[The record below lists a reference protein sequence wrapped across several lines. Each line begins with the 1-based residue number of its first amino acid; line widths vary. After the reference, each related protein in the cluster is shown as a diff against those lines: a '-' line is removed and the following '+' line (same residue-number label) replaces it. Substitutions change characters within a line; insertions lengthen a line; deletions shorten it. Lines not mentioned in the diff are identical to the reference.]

1 MKPADLLLAN
11 GAALV
16 ALGFIAGLIFDG
28 WPEVIAIQALAV
40 ACGAVVHHLRNQKNS
55 G

>member
-16 ALGFIAGLIFDG
+16 ALGFVAGLIFDG
-28 WPEVIAIQALAV
+28 WPEVIAIQAFAL
-40 ACGAVVHHLRNQKNS
+40 ACGAVMDRVRNRD
-55 G
+55 GRR